1 MVFKTFFKSLFA
13 EMSNRQTGRNLDTT
27 HKKILPLKESTKKF
41 DLSWLIS
48 KSQLKAIGE
57 DSLAPLA
64 TKGFPV

>member
-1 MVFKTFFKSLFA
+1 MW
-13 EMSNRQTGRNLDTT
+13 RNLDTI

-64 TKGFPV
+64 TKAKLL